1 MAFLYSA
8 LQAYEISSITTIGQ
22 ERVYPGA
29 LGICNSN
36 ATIGGAAGGDAAACT
51 SGSLVPPKVAG
62 RQ

>member
-22 ERVYPGA
+22 ARVFPGA

-36 ATIGGAAGGDAAACT
+36 ATSGSDAAACS
-51 SGSLVPPKVAG
+51 SGSLVPPQRVG
-62 RQ
+62 RQYR